1 MINILVIHGPNLNLL
16 GEREPEWY
24 GKLTLSAVNEM
35 IVQKSNSLGCKV
47 RIEQSNSEGE
57 IVDLIQKAKKW
68 AQGIIINPAAYTHTS
83 IAIRD
88 AIAAVNLPAIEVHLS
103 NIFAREEFRHRST
116 LADKA
121 AGVICGFG
129 AAGYDMAVEGLLEIL
144 SA

>member
-1 MINILVIHGPNLNLL
+1 MKNIAVINGPNLNLL
-16 GEREPEWY
+16 GRREKDIYGTVSLEDIQKNLEESFKRRCRLKFFQSNGEGELVETIQAQY
-24 GKLTLSAVNEM
+24 GKVDG
-35 IVQKSNSLGCKV
+35 IV
-47 RIEQSNSEGE
+47 
-57 IVDLIQKAKKW
+57 
-68 AQGIIINPAAYTHTS
+68 INAGAYTHTS
-83 IAIRD
+83 VAIRD
-88 AIAAVNLPAIEVHLS
+88 SLLAVGVPFVEVHLS